1 MAGQTNTEESKYYSG
16 QGVVLISDRD
26 SLGRPTGFEHIGN
39 ICDLSLSIE
48 VTEFE
53 HKECVTGQRAIDLSL
68 ITETDVTVEMVVE
81 SLTAKNLESA
91 LFGTVTSVIAG
102 SVASL
107 IERGQIGKTII
118 TDHLNISAITLTSAA
133 RGTAT
138 FSTIVADDSVT
149 VDGTEYI
156 AKVAPSLT
164 DEFALGASDADAAA
178 NLVAV
183 VNANAAR
190 THEARIGT
198 SSNIV
203 EFLTLSPVADGNTM
217 TFVENTTGSTIVVS
231 GATLLGSA
239 AGVEDTDFTIND
251 TGGSITIIDSSTIFA
266 TGISSMEIAYSHS
279 AHEQVDALTVG
290 KTDKWLRF
298 EGLNTARSNKPV
310 IVDIFKFSPNPLA
323 EQELINEEIT
333 QITITGKALS
343 DELRPTGTSKFF
355 RELID
360 ESAV

>member
-1 MAGQTNTEESKYYSG
+1 MAGQTNVEESKYYSG
-16 QGVVLISDRD
+16 QGMVLISDRD

-68 ITETDVTVEMVVE
+68 ITETDVSVEMVVE

-91 LFGTVTSVIAG
+91 LFGTVTSIIAG

-107 IERGQIGKTII
+107 IERGQVGKTII

-133 RGTAT
+133 RATAT
-138 FSTIVADDSVT
+138 FSTIVADNTLT
-149 VDGTEYI
+149 VDGTVYK
-156 AKVAPSLT
+156 AVVTPSVT
-164 DEFALGASDADAAA
+164 DEFALGANDAAA
-178 NLVAV
+178 AINLVAV
-183 VNANAAR
+183 VNGTTGR

-203 EFLTLSPVADGNTM
+203 EFLALNPVTAANTL
-217 TFVENTTGSTIVVS
+217 TFVENTTSSTIVVS
-231 GATLLGSA
+231 SATLLGSA

-251 TGGSITIIDSSTIFA
+251 TGGSITIIATSTIFA
-266 TGISSMEIAYSHS
+266 TGISSMELAYTHS
-279 AHEQVDALTVG
+279 AHEQVDALTTG
-290 KTDKWLRF
+290 KQEKWLRF
-298 EGLNTARSNKPV
+298 EGLNTARGNKPV
-310 IVDIFKFSPNPLA
+310 IVDIFKFAPNPLA
-323 EQELINEEIT
+323 EQQLINEEIT
-333 QITITGKALS
+333 QLTITGKALADS
-343 DELRPTGTSKFF
+343 LRPTGTSQFF

>member
-68 ITETDVTVEMVVE
+68 ITETDVSVELVVE
-81 SLTAKNLESA
+81 SLTAKNLEAA

-107 IERGQIGKTII
+107 IERGQVGKTII
-118 TDHLNISAITLTSAA
+118 TDHMNISAITLTSAA
-133 RGTAT
+133 RGTVT
-138 FSTIVADDSVT
+138 FSTIVANDTLT
-149 VDGTEYI
+149 VDT
-156 AKVAPSLT
+156 VAYEAVVTPVT
-164 DEFALGASDADAAA
+164 ANQFALGASDVEAAI

-183 VNANAAR
+183 VNADAAR
-190 THEARIGT
+190 SHEARIGT
-198 SSNIV
+198 STNIV
-203 EFLTLSPVADGNTM
+203 EFLTLNPVADGNTM
-217 TFVENTTGSTIVVS
+217 ALSEDTTATTMVVS
-231 GATLLGSA
+231 AATLLGSA

-251 TGGSITIIDSSTIFA
+251 TGGSLTIISTSTIFA
-266 TGISSMEIAYSHS
+266 IGVSSMEMAYTHS
-279 AHEQVDALTVG
+279 AHEQVDALTTG
-290 KTDKWLRF
+290 KQEKWLRF
-298 EGLNTARSNKPV
+298 EGLNTARNNTPV
-310 IVDIFKFSPNPLA
+310 VVDIFKFSPNPLA

-343 DELRPTGTSKFF
+343 DDLRPTGTSKFF

-360 ESAV
+360 ES